1 MVIAVVK
8 NKQTNK
14 RKQNKNQKQPVGV
27 SESEGVLSE
36 LYYPCDRLLCDSDG
50 VGDGGW
56 SRWLGTREVG
66 VNGCGVTRDPFP
78 SDPLPSFSPS
88 RETWRG
94 GQSLWSGESLY
105 SIKKPRKSAQG
116 NENLTG
122 KRGGVTRVHSVSCG
136 ADVPKPCLFRPGRQR
151 NVESLSEERR
161 VFYSP
166 GSLLCS
172 GWSRLAGVEN
182 RSWLGLFVTWQ

>member
-56 SRWLGTREVG
+56 GRWLGTREVG

-122 KRGGVTRVHSVSCG
+122 KRGGVTRVQETLHFSGLKNKDSTT
-136 ADVPKPCLFRPGRQR
+136 PKLPGRGRRDLFPFYCVLNHSLLSLESQR
-151 NVESLSEERR
+151 TT
-161 VFYSP
+161 
-166 GSLLCS
+166 GSLL
-172 GWSRLAGVEN
+172 
-182 RSWLGLFVTWQ
+182 LGSLLS